1 MKTKTQS
8 FNQKTRDWWRSKI
21 NIYGFLSIK
30 KTFFLF
36 GIRLNTYVCNISL
49 LLSRSFY
56 VFIFLLLVNMFV
68 FFFGAHLILF
78 GARVCLYENSVI
90 AYNRPKLKTSTLFHL
105 KIAVY
110 IFPFA
115 PSDSRCVH
123 EGNDFSLSLVLLLFF
138 SPLLLIFLST
148 VYYNR

>member
-49 LLSRSFY
+49 SYSPARFTYLYFP
-56 VFIFLLLVNMFV
+56 LLVNMFV

-105 KIAVY
+105 K
-110 IFPFA
+110 
-115 PSDSRCVH
+115 
-123 EGNDFSLSLVLLLFF
+123 LLFTYF
-138 SPLLLIFLST
+138 LLHPLTLVASMKVMISLFLS
-148 VYYNR
+148 YFFFFFLFFF

>member
-49 LLSRSFY
+49 TRSFY
-56 VFIFLLLVNMFV
+56 VFVFPMLVNMLG

-105 KIAVY
+105 KLLFTY
-110 IFPFA
+110 FLLHP
-115 PSDSRCVH
+115 
-123 EGNDFSLSLVLLLFF
+123 LTLVASIKVMISLLLSCFSVFF
-138 SPLLLIFLST
+138 SSSFNIPFHCIL
-148 VYYNR
+148 